1 MIIRSTVLIAL
12 FAGAFAIR
20 SGLDTPR
27 EMKTAEP
34 LSQFPATLGQWR
46 GTDLPLE
53 PDVIK
58 VAAVNDYLNRQ
69 YQSSNAG
76 VGLYIGYY
84 QSQRQGEALHSP
96 LFCLPGAGWQPVK
109 TEVADVQGSGGVAG
123 ARKVNA
129 LVVERG
135 LDRLLVLYWY
145 QTFGRVIASEYW
157 RKLFLMQDALIS
169 GRTDVALVR
178 ITTTI
183 RSRDAQADASA
194 LDVARPFAEA
204 ILPQVQQRLFRP

>member
-1 MIIRSTVLIAL
+1 MIVRSAILIAL

-20 SGLDTPR
+20 ASLDAPRVMTSAEGLSR
-27 EMKTAEP
+27 
-34 LSQFPATLGQWR
+34 FPSTLDQWR
-46 GTDLPLE
+46 GTDYPLE

-69 YQSSNAG
+69 YQSSTAG
-76 VGLYIGYY
+76 LGLYIGYY

-109 TEVADVQGSGGVAG
+109 NEVTDLNVTGEPS

-157 RKLFLMQDALIS
+157 RKLFLMHDALIA
-169 GRTDVALVR
+169 GRTDVALIR
-178 ITTTI
+178 ITTSI
-183 RSRDAQADASA
+183 RSRDPKGEVTS
-194 LDVARPFAEA
+194 LDVARPFAER
-204 ILPQVQQRLFRP
+204 ILPEVQQRLFKP

>member
-1 MIIRSTVLIAL
+1 MIVRSAVLIAL
-12 FAGAFAIR
+12 FAGAFAVR
-20 SGLDTPR
+20 AGLDAPR
-27 EMKTAEP
+27 VMTTAET
-34 LSQFPATLGQWR
+34 LSQFPSTLGQWQGR
-46 GTDLPLE
+46 DYPLE

-76 VGLYIGYY
+76 SIGLYIGYY

-109 TEVADVQGSGGVAG
+109 NEVTNLTVAG
-123 ARKVNA
+123 ESGAREVKA

-157 RKLFLMQDALIS
+157 RKLFLMHDALIA
-169 GRTDVALVR
+169 GRTDVALIR
-178 ITTTI
+178 ITTNI
-183 RSRDAQADASA
+183 RSRDDKGEATS
-194 LDVARPFAEA
+194 LDVARPFAEQ
-204 ILPQVQQRLFRP
+204 ILPEVQQRLFKP

>member
-1 MIIRSTVLIAL
+1 MMFRSAILIAL
-12 FAGAFAIR
+12 FAGAFAVR
-20 SGLDTPR
+20 SELDTPR
-27 EMKTAEP
+27 EMKNAEP
-34 LSQFPATLGQWR
+34 LAQFPATVGPWQGR
-46 GTDLPLE
+46 DLPLE

-76 VGLYIGYY
+76 LGLYIGYY

-109 TEVADVQGSGGVAG
+109 TEVTNLQVAG
-123 ARKVNA
+123 DPAGGRKVNA

-169 GRTDVALVR
+169 GRTDVALIR

-183 RSRDAQADASA
+183 RSRDANGEAGS
-194 LDVARPFAEA
+194 LDVARPFAEM

>member
-1 MIIRSTVLIAL
+1 MMIRSAVLIAL
-12 FAGAFAIR
+12 FAGAFVVR
-20 SGLDTPR
+20 TGLDTPHV
-27 EMKTAEP
+27 MKNAEP
-34 LSQFPATLGQWR
+34 LAQFPITVGSWQGR
-46 GTDLPLE
+46 DLPLE

-69 YQSSNAG
+69 YQTSNAG
-76 VGLYIGYY
+76 LGLYIGYY

-109 TEVADVQGSGGVAG
+109 TEVTDLQVGSDQAGG
-123 ARKVNA
+123 RKVNA
-129 LVVERG
+129 LIVERG

-169 GRTDVALVR
+169 GRTDVALIR

-183 RSRDAQADASA
+183 RSRDAQGEAGS
-194 LDVARPFAEA
+194 LDVARPFAEM

>member
-1 MIIRSTVLIAL
+1 MIIRSAVLIAL
-12 FAGAFAIR
+12 FAGAFAVR
-20 SGLDTPR
+20 ASLNAPR
-27 EMKTAEP
+27 VMTTAEA
-34 LSQFPATLGQWR
+34 LSQFPSTVGSWQGR
-46 GTDLPLE
+46 DFPLE

-69 YQSSNAG
+69 YQSSSTG
-76 VGLYIGYY
+76 IGLYIGYY

-109 TEVADVQGSGGVAG
+109 NEVTDLHVPGESN

-145 QTFGRVIASEYW
+145 QTIGRVIASEYS
-157 RKLFLMQDALIS
+157 RKLFLMHDALFS
-169 GRTDVALVR
+169 GRTDVALIR

-183 RSRDAQADASA
+183 GSRDAKGETNS
-194 LDVARPFAEA
+194 LDVARPFAER
-204 ILPQVQQRLFRP
+204 ILPEVQHRLFKP